1 MDFFSS
7 MPRNRGWSWWVATVC
22 GVGHLPTLP
31 GTAGSAVG
39 LLAAWGLEVLAGPW
53 SLAAALIICI
63 PLGVAA
69 GSQLSEGLKR
79 SDPSVVVIDEVC
91 GMLVTLIALPLTPLT
106 ALAGFL
112 FFRLFDIV
120 KPFPISWMQR
130 HWHGGWGIMADD
142 LAAGLAA
149 NLCLRGLLVWW
160 T

>member
-1 MDFFSS
+1 M
-7 MPRNRGWSWWVATVC
+7 
-22 GVGHLPTLP
+22 P

-39 LLAAWGLEVLAGPW
+39 LLAVWGLEALAGPW

-69 GSQLSEGLKR
+69 GSRVSERLR
-79 SDPSVVVIDEVC
+79 RADPSAVVIDEVC
-91 GMLVTLIALPLTPLT
+91 GMLVTLVALPLTPLT
-106 ALAGFL
+106 ATAGFFL
-112 FFRLFDIV
+112 FRVFDIF

-149 NLCLRGLLVWW
+149 HLCLLGLLAWW
-160 T
+160 P